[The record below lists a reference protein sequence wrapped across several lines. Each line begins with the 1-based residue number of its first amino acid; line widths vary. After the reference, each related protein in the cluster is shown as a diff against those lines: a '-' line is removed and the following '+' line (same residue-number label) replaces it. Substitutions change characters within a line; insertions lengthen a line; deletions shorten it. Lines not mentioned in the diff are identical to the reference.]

1 MNTPTLVWS
10 ALRRRKARTLFTFL
24 SVVVAFVLFSVLAAV
39 RQGMLGQLTISV
51 AERLETNNKI
61 SQGSP
66 LPVSYYGKI
75 VTVPGV
81 TAVTYLNGFQG
92 YFKDPRDRLQV
103 LVFSPTFLQ
112 VYREATLPPAQ
123 MHAWLTDRQGV
134 IVGPALVR
142 RMGWK
147 VGETIPIQSKVPQK
161 DGSTTW
167 YFHLD
172 GIYHADLPAAYQS
185 FFVAHYRYFNESV
198 ANPRLQNIVFQ
209 YIERITDPRDA
220 TAIAS
225 AIDGLFKN
233 SSPQTLTQSEAA
245 ETISYIRQFG
255 DVSAMVIYVGIAV
268 FFSLL
273 LIISNTLAQSVQER
287 TAEFAIL
294 RGLGFE
300 RGWLA
305 RLVLQESLL
314 LIVSGAVLGLALGYE
329 VTRLL
334 YPSVGNILQTFAL
347 TWGAAGLGILLSI
360 VFALLAGLVPVQRI
374 TRLRVA
380 EALRKS

>member
-1 MNTPTLVWS
+1 MNTSTLIWS
-10 ALRRRKARTLFTFL
+10 ALRRRKARTVFTFL

-39 RQGMLGQLTISV
+39 RQGMLGQLTVSV

-66 LPVSYYGKI
+66 LPLSYYGKI

-92 YFKDPRDRLQV
+92 YFKDPKNRLHV

-112 VYREATLPPAQ
+112 VYREAILPPAQ
-123 MHAWLTDRQGV
+123 MQAWLTDRQGV
-134 IVGPALVR
+134 IVGPALVK

-147 VGETIPIQSKVPQK
+147 VGDTIPIQSKVPQK

-172 GIYHADLPAAYQS
+172 GIYHADLPAAYQG
-185 FFVAHYRYFNESV
+185 FFVAHYRYFNEGV
-198 ANPRLQNIVFQ
+198 ASTQLQNVVFQ
-209 YIERITDPRDA
+209 YIERIADPRDA
-220 TAIAS
+220 TRIAN
-225 AIDGLFKN
+225 AIDKLFEN
-233 SSPQTLTQSEAA
+233 STPQTLTQSEVA

-255 DVSAMVIYVGIAV
+255 DVSAMVIYVGMAV

-287 TAEFAIL
+287 TAEFAVL

-300 RGWLA
+300 RRWLA

-314 LIVSGAVLGLALGYE
+314 LIVSGAATGLALGYE

-347 TWGAAGLGILLSI
+347 TWSAAGLGILLSI
-360 VFALLAGLVPVQRI
+360 IFGLLAGLVPMQRV